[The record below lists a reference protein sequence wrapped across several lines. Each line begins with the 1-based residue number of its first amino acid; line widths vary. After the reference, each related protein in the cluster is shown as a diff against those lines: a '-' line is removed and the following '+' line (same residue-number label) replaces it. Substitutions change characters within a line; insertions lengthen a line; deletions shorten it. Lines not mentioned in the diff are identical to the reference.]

1 MFDTSRIPTGP
12 FDTWLWWLLILVI
25 VGLLFS
31 LQALETAVEGAWPH
45 QRRDNEYIPGA
56 RGVKG
61 AWALAAVLIIPGG
74 VALIGI
80 ISVLIWREIDYP
92 DGFMLG
98 GWLLALGWLLFI
110 LFGLN
115 VAGLGRILGTLGMLG
130 PLAIAFILIAANLI
144 LIVTL
149 LDILPSWDV
158 TSDAIKNGI
167 ESLLPFIE
175 FDSDS

>member
-12 FDTWLWWLLILVI
+12 FDTWLWWLLIVVVI
-25 VGLLFS
+25 ALLFS

-61 AWALAAVLIIPGG
+61 AWAFAAILIVPGG
-74 VALIGI
+74 IALVGI
-80 ISVLIWREIDYP
+80 ISVLIWREIGYP

-115 VAGLGRILGTLGMLG
+115 IGGLGRILGTLGMLG
-130 PLAIAFILIAANLI
+130 PLAISFILIAANFI
-144 LIVTL
+144 LIITL
-149 LDILPSWDV
+149 SDILPPWE
-158 TSDAIKNGI
+158 TTRAAIENGI

-175 FDSDS
+175 FDSES

>member
-25 VGLLFS
+25 VALLFS

-61 AWALAAVLIIPGG
+61 AWALAAILIIPGG
-74 VALIGI
+74 VAVVGI

-115 VAGLGRILGTLGMLG
+115 IGGMGRILGTLGMLG
-130 PLAIAFILIAANLI
+130 PLAIAFILIAANFI
-144 LIVTL
+144 LIITL
-149 LDILPSWDV
+149 RDILPSWNV
-158 TSDAIKNGI
+158 TSDAIKNGL

>member
-12 FDTWLWWLLILVI
+12 FDTWLWWLLILV
-25 VGLLFS
+25 VVALLFS

-61 AWALAAVLIIPGG
+61 AWALAAILIIPGG
-74 VALIGI
+74 LALIGI
-80 ISVLIWREIDYP
+80 ISVLIWRETDYP

-98 GWLLALGWLLFI
+98 GWLLALGWLLFM

-144 LIVTL
+144 LIVTF
-149 LDILPSWDV
+149 LDILPSWDI
-158 TSDAIKNGI
+158 TSAAIKNGI

>member
-12 FDTWLWWLLILVI
+12 FDTWLWWLLIV
-25 VGLLFS
+25 VVVALLFS

-61 AWALAAVLIIPGG
+61 AWAFAAILIIPAGI
-74 VALIGI
+74 ALVGI
-80 ISVLIWREIDYP
+80 VSVLIWLDIDYP

-110 LFGLN
+110 VFGLN
-115 VAGLGRILGTLGMLG
+115 IAGLGRILGTLGMLG

-144 LIVTL
+144 LFITL
-149 LDILPSWDV
+149 NDILPPWDT
-158 TSDAIKNGI
+158 TSEAIKNGI
-167 ESLLPFIE
+167 ETLLPFIE
-175 FDSDS
+175 FDSET

>member
-25 VGLLFS
+25 VALLFS

-61 AWALAAVLIIPGG
+61 AWAFAAILIIPGG
-74 VALIGI
+74 VALVGI
-80 ISVLIWREIDYP
+80 VSVLIWRDIDYP

-115 VAGLGRILGTLGMLG
+115 IAGLGRILGTLGMLG
-130 PLAIAFILIAANLI
+130 PLAIAFILIAANFI
-144 LIVTL
+144 LIITL
-149 LDILPSWDV
+149 NDILPSWDT
-158 TSDAIKNGI
+158 TSDALKNGI

>member
-1 MFDTSRIPTGP
+1 MIDTSRIPTGP
-12 FDTWLWWLLILVI
+12 FDTWLWWLLILV
-25 VGLLFS
+25 VVALLFS

-61 AWALAAVLIIPGG
+61 AWALAAILIIPGG
-74 VALIGI
+74 IALVGI
-80 ISVLIWREIDYP
+80 VSVLIWRQGEYP

-98 GWLLALGWLLFI
+98 GWLLALGWLLFM

-115 VAGLGRILGTLGMLG
+115 VAGLGRTLGTLGMLG
-130 PLAIAFILIAANLI
+130 PLAIAFILIAANAI
-144 LIVTL
+144 LIITL
-149 LDILPSWDV
+149 FDILPPWDI
-158 TSDAIKNGI
+158 TRDAIQNGI

-175 FDSDS
+175 FDSES

>member
-12 FDTWLWWLLILVI
+12 VDAWLWWLLILV
-25 VGLLFS
+25 VVALLFS

-61 AWALAAVLIIPGG
+61 AWSIAAVLIIPGG
-74 VALIGI
+74 VALVGI
-80 ISVLIWREIDYP
+80 ISVLIWRDISYP
-92 DGFMLG
+92 DGFVLG

-115 VAGLGRILGTLGMLG
+115 VGGLGRILGTLGMLG
-130 PLAIAFILIAANLI
+130 PLAIGFILIAANLI

-149 LDILPSWDV
+149 RDILPPWDV
-158 TSDAIKNGI
+158 TSHAIKNGI
-167 ESLLPFIE
+167 HSLLPFID
-175 FDSDS
+175 FDS

>member
-12 FDTWLWWLLILVI
+12 FDTWLWWLLILV
-25 VGLLFS
+25 VLALLFS

-61 AWALAAVLIIPGG
+61 AWALAAILVIPGG
-74 VALIGI
+74 VALVGI
-80 ISVLIWREIDYP
+80 ISVLIWREIEYP

-115 VAGLGRILGTLGMLG
+115 VGGLGRILGTLGMLG
-130 PLAIAFILIAANLI
+130 PLAIAFILIAANFI
-144 LIVTL
+144 LIITL
-149 LDILPSWDV
+149 RDILPPWDV
-158 TSDAIKNGI
+158 TSDAIRNGI

-175 FDSDS
+175 SDSDS

>member
-12 FDTWLWWLLILVI
+12 FDTWLWWLFIVI
-25 VGLLFS
+25 VVALLFS

-61 AWALAAVLIIPGG
+61 AWALAAILIIPGG

-80 ISVLIWREIDYP
+80 LSVIIWRDIAYP

-98 GWLLALGWLLFI
+98 GWLLALGWALFLI
-110 LFGLN
+110 FGLN
-115 VAGLGRILGTLGMLG
+115 VGGMGKILGTLGMLG
-130 PLAIAFILIAANLI
+130 PLAISFILIAANLI
-144 LIVTL
+144 LFVTL
-149 LDILPSWDV
+149 RDILPPWDV
-158 TSDAIKNGI
+158 VRDAIENGI
-167 ESLLPFIE
+167 ETLLPFIE
-175 FDSDS
+175 FNSDS

>member
-12 FDTWLWWLLILVI
+12 FDTWLWWLLIVVI
-25 VGLLFS
+25 VALLFS

-61 AWALAAVLIIPGG
+61 AWALAAILIIPAGL
-74 VALIGI
+74 ALVGI

-115 VAGLGRILGTLGMLG
+115 VGGLGRILGTLGMLG
-130 PLAIAFILIAANLI
+130 PLAIAFILIAANFILI
-144 LIVTL
+144 LTF
-149 LDILPSWDV
+149 LDILPSWDT

-175 FDSDS
+175 FDSES

>member
-25 VGLLFS
+25 VALLFS

-56 RGVKG
+56 RGVKR
-61 AWALAAVLIIPGG
+61 AWALAAILIIPGG
-74 VALIGI
+74 LALIGI
-80 ISVLIWREIDYP
+80 VSVIIWREIDYP

-98 GWLLALGWLLFI
+98 GWLLALGWLLFMI
-110 LFGLN
+110 FGLN
-115 VAGLGRILGTLGMLG
+115 IAGMGRILGTLGMLG
-130 PLAIAFILIAANLI
+130 PLAIAFILIAANAI
-144 LIVTL
+144 LIITL
-149 LDILPSWDV
+149 LDILPTWDV
-158 TSDAIKNGI
+158 TSAAIKNGI